1 MRHAATSGPPPDT
14 RTACTGTGHTALQSE
29 LRAQPSGRDGTR
41 QESSQ
46 ERQLRAGHI
55 TRFDA
60 RPRARLHPLLRVDA
74 STRGSGVTSRVRP
87 TQRFRVVRFRPA
99 ETATRFVKPLS
110 VGRNER
116 TRATAKSNKT
126 KPAVTRKRQPAPQ
139 PAPRRSVRVCAYP
152 AAHPP
157 WVGGRLYLV
166 VPQHADITT
175 HTRPTTT
182 PTHKRAGSRGHEAH
196 VPRGAPTPCTHA
208 REKSQ
213 HMK

>member
-41 QESSQ
+41 QE
-46 ERQLRAGHI
+46 RQLRAGHI

-74 STRGSGVTSRVRP
+74 STRGSGVTSRVQRP

-110 VGRNER
+110 GRPER
-116 TRATAKSNKT
+116 TNPRYGKIKQNETGGDAET
-126 KPAVTRKRQPAPQ
+126 PAGAPTGA
-139 PAPRRSVRVCAYP
+139 APLCSGMRISRRGSV
-152 AAHPP
+152 
-157 WVGGRLYLV
+157 GLYLV

>member
-41 QESSQ
+41 Q

-87 TQRFRVVRFRPA
+87 TQRFRVERFRPA

-116 TRATAKSNKT
+116 TRATAQSNKT

-152 AAHPP
+152 A
-157 WVGGRLYLV
+157 VGGGTVSLV
-166 VPQHADITT
+166 VPRNMPTSP
-175 HTRPTTT
+175 HTRPG
-182 PTHKRAGSRGHEAH
+182 P
-196 VPRGAPTPCTHA
+196 
-208 REKSQ
+208 
-213 HMK
+213 

>member
-41 QESSQ
+41 Q

-152 AAHPP
+152 A
-157 WVGGRLYLV
+157 VGRWDCISSC
-166 VPQHADITT
+166 PNDADITT